1 MVTFQPSAV
10 AIAALAFAL
19 GSAAT
24 PAVADGILWAS
35 TMSDKELASQRGGFS
50 LDNLEISIG
59 LEQVVSVN
67 GETLAVNRLTIPNL
81 NQVMSTQ
88 AMPHQVET
96 VFGLISTG
104 QNGRALVSS
113 ASGAGGWM
121 TLIQNDLNGSVIQ
134 NARQLNVELN
144 NLGAGYR
151 IPDNLREPIL
161 QLLGR

>member
-1 MVTFQPSAV
+1 MVTLQRC
-10 AIAALAFAL
+10 AITALAFVL
-19 GSAAT
+19 GSAAI
-24 PAVADGILWAS
+24 PAVADGVFLAS
-35 TMSDKELASQRGGFS
+35 TLSDDELASQRGGFS

-81 NQVMSTQ
+81 NQMVSAK
-88 AMPHQVET
+88 AMPHQMET
-96 VFGLISTG
+96 VFGILNSG
-104 QNGRALVSS
+104 QNGQALVSA
-113 ASGAGGWM
+113 ASDAGGWM

-134 NARQLNVELN
+134 NARQLNIELS

-161 QLLGR
+161 QFLGR